1 MSRRSLLLVGGE
13 RSVADDLRWY
23 LEREHFL
30 VHQAATG
37 KDALTLISQSG
48 ADIVLIDEIDDMSP
62 NNLCEQLRA
71 RPAIAAMPVIV
82 LTAEND
88 DQTRVKALN
97 AGADD
102 CVARPFSAIE
112 LIARV
117 HAVLR
122 RVSPELIG
130 AKLTLG
136 DVEMDLAAH
145 RVRRRGKIIQLGHV
159 EYKILRHFLENP
171 GRVFARAQLVRLLW
185 KNESDIQLRTID
197 SHIRRLRKTLNTG
210 GLPDLF
216 RTVRAVGYSIELEPV
231 KWVMALLLGYW
242 GLPDSFA

>member
-1 MSRRSLLLVGGE
+1 MSLRSLLLVGGDGSAGDE
-13 RSVADDLRWY
+13 LRWC

-30 VHQAATG
+30 VREAATG
-37 KDALTLISQSG
+37 EEALMLASQSSP
-48 ADIVLIDEIDDMSP
+48 DIALIGDISDMAP
-62 NNLCEQLRA
+62 TDLCMRLRE
-71 RPAIAAMPVIV
+71 RPADAAVPVIV
-82 LTAEND
+82 LAPEDD
-88 DQTRVKALN
+88 DQMRVSALN

-102 CVARPFSAIE
+102 CIARPFCPIE
-112 LIARV
+112 LLARV

-122 RVSPELIG
+122 RARPELTG

-145 RVRRRGKIIQLGHV
+145 RVRRRGKVVQLGHV
-159 EYKILRHFLENP
+159 EYRILRHFLENP

-185 KNESDIQLRTID
+185 KNEADIQLRTID

-216 RTVRAVGYSIELEPV
+216 RTVRAVGYSIEIEPV
-231 KWVMALLLGYW
+231 KWVMVMLFGYW
-242 GLPDSFA
+242 GLPDTFA

>member
-1 MSRRSLLLVGGE
+1 MSLKSLLLVSRDGSAGK
-13 RSVADDLRWY
+13 DLRWY
-23 LEREHFL
+23 LEREHF
-30 VHQAATG
+30 VVREAATG
-37 KDALTLISQSG
+37 AEALSQASQSSP
-48 ADIVLIDEIDDMSP
+48 DIALIGDIDDMSP
-62 NNLCEQLRA
+62 IDLCMRLRE
-71 RPAIAAMPVIV
+71 RPANAAVPVIV
-82 LTAEND
+82 IASEDD
-88 DQTRVKALN
+88 DQMRVGALN

-102 CVARPFSAIE
+102 CIARPFCEIE
-112 LIARV
+112 LLARV
-117 HAVLR
+117 QAVLR
-122 RVSPELIG
+122 RVRPELTG

-145 RVRRRGKIIQLGHV
+145 RVRRRGKVVQLGHV

-185 KNESDIQLRTID
+185 KNEADIQLRTID

-231 KWVMALLLGYW
+231 KWVMILLFGYC
-242 GLPDSFA
+242 GLPDTFA